1 MRLVITATVAVFAI
15 AATAALAQEPSPP
28 ANTVGSGT
36 SKALEPGPGHM
47 VGKPVSPTTR
57 QDNGVSQRRK
67 ATAMRPRPGSVPENG
82 TEKPAGTTGA
92 PPYGSSTPKPNS
104 SSDANKPPYG
114 G

>member
-1 MRLVITATVAVFAI
+1 MIAAAAVLAL

-28 ANTVGSGT
+28 TNTVGSGT

-47 VGKPVSPTTR
+47 VGKPVSPSATR
-57 QDNGVSQRRK
+57 NDGASQRRK
-67 ATAMRPRPGSVPENG
+67 AVEMPQPGSVPQKG